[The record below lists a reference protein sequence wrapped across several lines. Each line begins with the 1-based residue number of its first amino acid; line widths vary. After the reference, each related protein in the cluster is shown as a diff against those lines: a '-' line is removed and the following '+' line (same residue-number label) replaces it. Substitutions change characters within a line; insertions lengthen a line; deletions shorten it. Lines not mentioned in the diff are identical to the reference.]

1 MISRLGDHEC
11 VSEYLGSAYQ
21 LCESSASKI
30 GEFFILPPQGK
41 QNFWKHNEL
50 NIKRLRFLVIFGGM
64 GRFKGAYMGS
74 IIDE

>member
-1 MISRLGDHEC
+1 MTSALEYPRLHNGYANHR
-11 VSEYLGSAYQ
+11 LP
-21 LCESSASKI
+21 KI

-41 QNFWKHNEL
+41 QNFWKYNEL
-50 NIKRLRFLVIFGGM
+50 NIKRLRFLVIFGHFWGL